1 MNEFY
6 KFVFE
11 NLDLKNKLILDAAVG
26 AGESTYFWAKK
37 IHQQGGTSQII
48 SIDND
53 LSDEWNKK
61 TREHLNEY
69 NKYVQFKKA
78 DIFDLNFLENE
89 SVDIIN
95 CDDTIVFLNPK
106 PLKLLSALKNF
117 YRVLQASGELI
128 ITSEIPIER
137 FDNPDNEGQWRRW
150 NLAKAIYNL
159 KGETW
164 SSEPLPNEVK
174 LALELIGFKVYAEK
188 RFPEKKNFKYQ
199 ECMNEWK
206 EIMLRDVEE
215 IPWNNYFKDD
225 LRKEID
231 EIYYMVMERGYLMN
245 PALYIL
251 KCKKDENEKQ

>member
-1 MNEFY
+1 MNEIY
-6 KFVFE
+6 KFMLE
-11 NLDLKNKLILDAAVG
+11 NVNLRNKLILDAAVG

-37 IHQQGGTSQII
+37 VHQQGGTSQII

-78 DIFDLNFLENE
+78 DIFDLNFLENK

-106 PLKLLSALKNF
+106 PLKLLSALKIF
-117 YRVLQASGELI
+117 YRVLQASGDLI

-231 EIYYMVMERGYLMN
+231 EIYYMVMERGFLMN

-251 KCKKDENEKQ
+251 KCKKDKNEKQ